1 MIFFGTALHLSGDI
15 FAHKTIVTNYT
26 IAGVNG
32 SETSKNS
39 NGQYMFGTK
48 YFNKSSA
55 FEDTSAVRN
64 AIKTV
69 CKKNSMTSLSQ
80 EQLNGIN
87 DSTVRYWQYFQLGV
101 ALQVMEFRDINMF
114 LSNSYSGAKNP
125 YEDNASFC
133 QERYTAALNACRKLA
148 DRAYRNVNF
157 YIGAIFP
164 KVLTGTTEQNQKY
177 SNVKLNNFYAY
188 ANVSNLSMY
197 PDGITQSDWD
207 AHSTNTLV

>member
-1 MIFFGTALHLSGDI
+1 M
-15 FAHKTIVTNYT
+15 
-26 IAGVNG
+26 NG

-114 LSNSYSGAKNP
+114 LMDSYQGSKNP

-133 QERYTAALNACRKLA
+133 NERYKAAMLSCKRIAKRFKEGGTFYTKLIYPKYYNSTA
-148 DRAYRNVNF
+148 
-157 YIGAIFP
+157 
-164 KVLTGTTEQNQKY
+164 EQNAPFKT
-177 SNVKLNNFYAY
+177 VKLNNFKNYAS
-188 ANVSNLSMY
+188 VSNLALIGA
-197 PDGITQSDWD
+197 DLTDDDWKIN
-207 AHSTNTLV
+207 STTTLV